1 MVFSQAPKE
10 MQEYIKDYYK
20 KNFGIDIEKYNNQEL
35 KVILK
40 ELNDILVKKIKIEK
54 EKIQRIN
61 SELELDMMN
70 LDP

>member
-1 MVFSQAPKE
+1 MVFRQAPKE

>member
-1 MVFSQAPKE
+1 